1 MNYFITGGTGFIG
14 NFLIEKLLARD
25 GCLYLLV
32 RASSVEKIE
41 RLKTQY
47 PQHADRIIAV
57 IGDIQQPRL
66 GVDEAQIS
74 TLRGSIDHFFHLAAV
89 YDLKADAQSQ
99 ELANID
105 GTRNALDLAK
115 ALQAK
120 CFQHASS
127 IAAAGFYNGIFREDM
142 FDEAPKHDH
151 PYFRTKQISEGI
163 VRAQSDIPWRIY
175 RPGVVIGHS
184 QTGEMGKIDGPYYY
198 FKQIQKLRRILP
210 QWMPV
215 IGFEGGQLNMV
226 PVDFVAAALDHIA
239 HKEGFDNK
247 CFHLTDP
254 NPHTVGEALN
264 IFADAAH
271 APRMAVRVD
280 SRAFAFIPPVVKTT
294 LKNLPPVRRIV
305 TAMLDE
311 QGIPADTLQFIN
323 MPTRYD
329 NREAERALADSGIEV
344 PPLESYATKIWDYWE
359 RNLDP
364 DLYMD
369 RSLRGNV
376 EGKTILITGAS
387 SGIGHQVALLL
398 GSAGAKVLLVAR
410 NQEKLADTQSQIQE
424 AGGWAQCYSA
434 DLADMED
441 CDRLVK
447 EVLDDHQ
454 NIDVLINNAGRS
466 IRRSIELSFDRFH
479 DFERT
484 MQLNYF
490 GALRLI
496 LGFAPTML
504 QRKQGH
510 IINISSIA
518 VIIGSSPR
526 FTAYSASKAALD
538 AFSRG
543 AAAEFSDRNVA
554 FTTINMPLVRTP
566 MIGPTS
572 FYDSVPTL
580 SPEEAA
586 EMVAEAI
593 IKRPKRIATPLGI
606 GMQLLN
612 AILPK
617 ATEILMNMVFKLFPD
632 SAAAKGIK
640 EEAKPEITSEQIA
653 LAALLKGLHL

>member
-14 NFLIEKLLARD
+14 KYLIKKLLERNANI
-25 GCLYLLV
+25 YLLV
-32 RASSVEKIE
+32 RTASAAKVDQIKAHYPEHAQRIHAVFGDVQQTQLGIDPDQINRLQGNIE
-41 RLKTQY
+41 
-47 PQHADRIIAV
+47 
-57 IGDIQQPRL
+57 
-66 GVDEAQIS
+66 
-74 TLRGSIDHFFHLAAV
+74 HFYHLAAI
-89 YDLKADAQSQ
+89 YDLKADANNQ

-105 GTRNALDLAK
+105 GTRNALGLAK
-115 ALQAK
+115 AVKAH
-120 CFQHASS
+120 CFHHVSS
-127 IAAAGFYNGIFREDM
+127 IAAAGLYDGIFREDM
-142 FDEAPKHDH
+142 FDEAQKHEH

-163 VRAQSDIPWRIY
+163 VRAQTDIAWRIY
-175 RPGVVIGHS
+175 RPGIVIGDS
-184 QTGEMGKIDGPYYY
+184 QTGEMGKIDGPYYF
-198 FKQIQKLRRILP
+198 FKQIQKLRRLLP
-210 QWMPV
+210 QWMPL
-215 IGFEGGQLNMV
+215 IGVEGGQMNMV

-239 HKEGFDNK
+239 HQQGFDNK

-271 APRMAVRVD
+271 APRMALRID

-294 LKNLPPVRRIV
+294 LKNLPPVKRIV
-305 TAMLDE
+305 RVMLDE

-329 NREAERALADSGIEV
+329 NREAERALAGSGITV
-344 PPLESYATKIWDYWE
+344 PRLESYAAKIWDYWE

-364 DLYMD
+364 DLYLD

-376 EGKTILITGAS
+376 HGKTILITGAS
-387 SGIGHQVALLL
+387 SGIGKQTALLL
-398 GSAGAKVLLVAR
+398 ANAGARVLLVAR
-410 NQEKLADTQSQIQE
+410 HQDKLADTAEEIQQS
-424 AGGWAQCYSA
+424 GGWAQCYSA
-434 DLADMED
+434 DIANMKD
-441 CDRLVK
+441 CDRLVR
-447 EVLDDHQ
+447 EVLNDHQ
-454 NIDVLINNAGRS
+454 QIDVLINNAGRS

-496 LGFAPTML
+496 LGFAPSML
-504 QRKQGH
+504 QRQRGH

-526 FTAYSASKAALD
+526 FTAYAASKSALD

-543 AAAEFSDRNVA
+543 AAAEFSDRNIA

-580 SPEEAA
+580 TPEEAA
-586 EMVAEAI
+586 DMVAEAI

-612 AILPK
+612 AVLPK

-640 EEAKPEITSEQIA
+640 EDQAPEISSEQIA
-653 LAALLKGLHL
+653 LAAMLKGIHL